1 MSFEFYSY
9 CLCSLVIAGGL
20 DLQHTRLVLC
30 LGVVSH
36 FTIVYKLN
44 SVEQRMLLQFKT
56 KGLNLKYL

>member
-56 KGLNLKYL
+56 